1 MATTPRR
8 RCLEC
13 GAPLEGGV
21 QQRFCND
28 AHRKRYA
35 RRQARKQRTAE
46 RRQHPERAPGE
57 PDTERAAE
65 GMLPHSDVS
74 ELVGKRRDE
83 IIRQTFIEELRPIVR
98 EAIDEDA
105 VRAIKGMV
113 GLAPTAVLVLQ
124 QDLLSED
131 PVTRSKAAALVIKYT
146 LGNPNVTP
154 PREGSGQGI
163 TIINSLPDAPRVGI
177 VAPISP
183 ETGTEIPIDA
193 DVVEDVDGLGPW
205 PDVAD
210 AELRTC
216 DTCNLP
222 KSLGEFPGDGP
233 RCATCLAERKAAV
246 LEAFAIDS
254 SDALPEPSATGDVQR
269 EGAPGQPP
277 VHQAGQELQP
287 GDLRTT
293 GLDQTR
299 YAHTPEPPQG
309 GRPGW
314 AEAVRGAAFAG
325 PPDPNRWSPGSG

>member
-124 QDLLSED
+124 QDLLSKD

-154 PREGSGQGI
+154 PRDAGGSGI
-163 TIINSLPDAPRVGI
+163 TIINNLPDAATVPASEFQGRLDEVI
-177 VAPISP
+177 
-183 ETGTEIPIDA
+183 EGTAVD
-193 DVVEDVDGLGPW
+193 DVDGLGPW
-205 PDVAD
+205 PDVPN

-222 KSLGEFPGDGP
+222 KPLIEFPGDGP

>member
-21 QQRFCND
+21 QQKFCND

-35 RRQARKQRTAE
+35 RRQDRRARTNDRA
-46 RRQHPERAPGE
+46 QHPELAPGE
-57 PDTERAAE
+57 PDNARAAA
-65 GMLPHSDVS
+65 GMFATSDVS

-163 TIINSLPDAPRVGI
+163 TIINALPDAATVPASEFQGRLDEVI
-177 VAPISP
+177 
-183 ETGTEIPIDA
+183 EGTAVD
-193 DVVEDVDGLGPW
+193 DVDGLGPW
-205 PDVAD
+205 PGVPDP
-210 AELRTC
+210 ELRIC
-216 DTCNLP
+216 DGCNLP
-222 KSLGEFPGDGP
+222 RPRGEFPADGP

-254 SDALPEPSATGDVQR
+254 SDALPEPGAAGDVQR
-269 EGAPGQPP
+269 EGPPGQPP

-287 GDLRTT
+287 VDLRTT

-299 YAHTPEPPQG
+299 YAHQTAPPSG
-309 GRPGW
+309 GRQGW

-325 PPDPNRWSPGSG
+325 PPDPNRWSPGKG

>member
-124 QDLLSED
+124 QDLLSDD

-154 PREGSGQGI
+154 PRDAGGSGI
-163 TIINSLPDAPRVGI
+163 TIINNLPDATTVPASEFQGRLDEVI
-177 VAPISP
+177 ESTAV
-183 ETGTEIPIDA
+183 D
-193 DVVEDVDGLGPW
+193 DVDGLGPW
-205 PDVAD
+205 PDVDDEIA
-210 AELRTC
+210 LRAC

-222 KSLGEFPGDGP
+222 QPLIEFPGDGP

-325 PPDPNRWSPGSG
+325 PPDPNRWSPGKG